1 MLLLKIVVGNVTV
14 TIGNIYGPNDDEKE
28 FFDQLNDNILKFNSD
43 FVILGGDWNTT
54 YDERNNRTLNTAG
67 VPSACRSL

>member
-1 MLLLKIVVGNVTV
+1 MVLTMMRRS
-14 TIGNIYGPNDDEKE
+14 

-54 YDERNNRTLNTAG
+54 YDVRNSRTLNTAG
-67 VPSACRSL
+67 VPSVRRSL